1 MHNLQG
7 RIMLYLTDLL
17 RTQARETA
25 FQIALRD
32 CSKEVREKPGYRN
45 FCNKNQVVGTSILL
59 LIEEN

>member
-1 MHNLQG
+1 
-7 RIMLYLTDLL
+7 MLYLTDLL

-32 CSKEVREKPGYRN
+32 CSKEKPGYRN

-59 LIEEN
+59 LIKEN